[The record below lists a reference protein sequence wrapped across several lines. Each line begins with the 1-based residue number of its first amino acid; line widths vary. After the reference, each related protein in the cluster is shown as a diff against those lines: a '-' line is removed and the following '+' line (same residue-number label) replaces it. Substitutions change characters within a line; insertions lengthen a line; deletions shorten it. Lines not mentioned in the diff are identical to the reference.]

1 MCPTTRTIRSIEF
14 FPFFFVN
21 TTEDDGH
28 KSSVCE
34 TCGKHVVRFA
44 QSVCFYEPVTPTSGG
59 YRCYSLRRRP
69 LLLLSGRF
77 SRHSCSTRPGPCWR
91 WRRRRTRRRRDG
103 SRVHG
108 RRTERGGAMM
118 PRKRR
123 VSVCPACGF
132 RRFARFSRRTRSVR
146 ARVLT
151 SYGHDAP
158 SDNRRDDG
166 GDGVP

>member
-1 MCPTTRTIRSIEF
+1 MTGPVVVVVPYTCMHYRLVCVRPLVRYDRSSF
-14 FPFFFVN
+14 FHFFVN

-34 TCGKHVVRFA
+34 TCGKHDVRFA
-44 QSVCFYEPVTPTSGG
+44 RSVCFYEPVTPTSGG

-77 SRHSCSTRPGPCWR
+77 SRHSCSMGPGPCWR

-123 VSVCPACGF
+123 V
-132 RRFARFSRRTRSVR
+132 
-146 ARVLT
+146 RV
-151 SYGHDAP
+151 
-158 SDNRRDDG
+158 SDL
-166 GDGVP
+166 